1 MMTKTQ
7 TTPSAV
13 QCWAAEKI
21 VAARNTVVED
31 ITKIKVSV
39 NIDHNA
45 GDYGLGG
52 IGWYSHTATD
62 LIIQNEDPPVW
73 IETDLEDFDIES
85 FVEECIAA
93 KQRWL
98 ERKT

>member
-1 MMTKTQ
+1 MTKTR

-21 VAARNTVVED
+21 VADHSTVVED
-31 ITKIKVSV
+31 ITEIKVSV

-45 GDYGLGG
+45 GDYGLD
-52 IGWYSHTATD
+52 GWYNHTTTD
-62 LIIQNEDPPVW
+62 LVIQNQDPPVW